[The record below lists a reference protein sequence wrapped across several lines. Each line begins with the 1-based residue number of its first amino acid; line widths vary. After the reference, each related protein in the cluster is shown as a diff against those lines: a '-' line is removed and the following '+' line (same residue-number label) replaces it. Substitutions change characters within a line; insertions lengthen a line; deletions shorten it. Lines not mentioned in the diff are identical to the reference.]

1 METLQTAL
9 KSLRL
14 GGLAKTLPVRY
25 QEAKAN
31 ELDYLEFI
39 DNLITDELDRR
50 KENLLNRRIKTA
62 KFPQLKSIDEFNF
75 SFNTTVSKKNIMEMM
90 TSRFVYNAKNTLFIG
105 PPGVGKTHLAIAIGV
120 AAIHNSYKVYYR
132 SAFDLVEDM
141 ADAFRNDMRKKYIQ
155 QLTRYD
161 LLIIDEFGM
170 KKMPPNASDDLLE
183 IIHRRY
189 NNTSTIIAT
198 NRPLED
204 WAVILGDNA
213 ATSAILDRFLDVAHV
228 FTIKGKS
235 YRMRNKTKK

>member
-1 METLQTAL
+1 LQTAL

-31 ELDYLEFI
+31 ELDYLDFL

-62 KFPQLKSIDEFNF
+62 KFPQLKSVDDFNF

-90 TSRFVYNAKNTLFIG
+90 TSRFIYNAKNTLFIG

-120 AAIHNSYKVYYR
+120 AAIHNSYKVFYR

-141 ADAFRNDMRKKYIQ
+141 ADAFRNDLRKKYIQ

-170 KKMPPNASDDLLE
+170 KKNATQC
-183 IIHRRY
+183 I
-189 NNTSTIIAT
+189 
-198 NRPLED
+198 
-204 WAVILGDNA
+204 G
-213 ATSAILDRFLDVAHV
+213 
-228 FTIKGKS
+228 
-235 YRMRNKTKK
+235 

>member
-105 PPGVGKTHLAIAIGV
+105 PPGVGKTHLSINPNKKSV
-120 AAIHNSYKVYYR
+120 NSIMNLPTIYR
-132 SAFDLVEDM
+132 
-141 ADAFRNDMRKKYIQ
+141 
-155 QLTRYD
+155 
-161 LLIIDEFGM
+161 LISGHM
-170 KKMPPNASDDLLE
+170 LM
-183 IIHRRY
+183 
-189 NNTSTIIAT
+189 
-198 NRPLED
+198 
-204 WAVILGDNA
+204 
-213 ATSAILDRFLDVAHV
+213 
-228 FTIKGKS
+228 
-235 YRMRNKTKK
+235 TKCLI